1 MKTIHLKLW
10 LSLPVVLL
18 AGSGLAATDQFY
30 VDEMPVGAEVT
41 LPGAARTVVPL
52 STRIRFASTDSPQTI
67 SIVPI
72 STAGA
77 KPVPVRV
84 AIFDSKQER
93 VKYVQVA
100 PGSPFLYSFKGLS
113 SITVQ
118 TEIPGTSSAS
128 KETVRLQVESDKPLT
143 VAR

>member
-1 MKTIHLKLW
+1 MKVNVTCLLVA
-10 LSLPVVLL
+10 SL
-18 AGSGLAATDQFY
+18 GLASPTFAADQFN

-41 LPGAARTVVPL
+41 LPGAAKTIIPM

-72 STAGA
+72 VMSGA

-84 AIFDSKQER
+84 AIFDTKQER

-100 PGSPFLYSFKGLS
+100 PGAPFLYSFKGLS
-113 SITVQ
+113 SITVL
-118 TEIPGTSSAS
+118 TEVSAPLAGT
-128 KETVRLQVESDKPLT
+128 KDGLRLQVESDKPLT